1 MHVSKY
7 NKRVNMLNT
16 IIRIQIKSFLA
27 QRRIKLILVAMVK
40 KAFFV
45 EATFGLGFKS

>member
-16 IIRIQIKSFLA
+16 IVRIQIKSFLA
-27 QRRIKLILVAMVK
+27 QRRTRLFLVAVVK

-45 EATFGLGFKS
+45 EVTFGLGFKS